1 MNSRVCSKTQRLMFL
16 LVSDGHICALTGT
29 PTQRLQTKLYDFG
42 SKLFS
47 RISHMKYRSHLILGE
62 VFAFFM
68 LFHFLDSGLSVLNG
82 FDFYCWWRDSE
93 NRIFTRASTKCM
105 KRNGGA
111 LKKSNEY
118 SESFNPTFS
127 FLKSSFLLNL
137 VSKKENWN
145 SCFF

>member
-1 MNSRVCSKTQRLMFL
+1 MNSRVCSKTQRLCFCWFPAAIFVPSQEHQHSVYKQSFMIL
-16 LVSDGHICALTGT
+16 G
-29 PTQRLQTKLYDFG
+29 QN
-42 SKLFS
+42 FS
-47 RISHMKYRSHLILGE
+47 RVSRIWNIAHTWFLARF
-62 VFAFFM
+62 FAFFM

-93 NRIFTRASTKCM
+93 NRVFTRASTKCI

-111 LKKSNEY
+111 LKKSSEY

-137 VSKKENWN
+137 GSKKENWN

>member
-16 LVSDGHICALTGT
+16 LVSGGHICAHTASTNKALWFWVKTFPAYLAYEMSLTPDSWRGF
-29 PTQRLQTKLYDFG
+29 LD
-42 SKLFS
+42 
-47 RISHMKYRSHLILGE
+47 
-62 VFAFFM
+62 FFM

-82 FDFYCWWRDSE
+82 FDFYCWWRDNE
-93 NRIFTRASTKCM
+93 NRVFTRASTKCI

-111 LKKSNEY
+111 LKKSSEY

>member
-16 LVSDGHICALTGT
+16 LVSGGHICALTGT

-42 SKLFS
+42 SKLFP
-47 RISHMKYRSHLILGE
+47 RISHMLTPDSWRGFLD
-62 VFAFFM
+62 FFM

-93 NRIFTRASTKCM
+93 NRVFTRASTKCM